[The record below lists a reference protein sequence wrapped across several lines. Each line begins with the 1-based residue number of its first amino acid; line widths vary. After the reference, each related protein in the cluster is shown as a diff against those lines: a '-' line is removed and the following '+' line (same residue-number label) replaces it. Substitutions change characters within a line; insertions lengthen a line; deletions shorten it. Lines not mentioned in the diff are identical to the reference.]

1 MLHILITDRI
11 WILVEYQTTAGGFCS
26 AMLEIYVVFTVGLD
40 VVFLQSVDVSWLQ
53 LHRLSEP
60 YTEIVGPR
68 HQKRSDSRAYQNS
81 TLMICGQFETY
92 HQDLCRRSFLV

>member
-11 WILVEYQTTAGGFCS
+11 WILVEHQTITRGFRS
-26 AMLEIYVVFTVGLD
+26 AMLEMYVVFTVRLD

-68 HQKRSDSRAYQNS
+68 HQKRSDSRAYQYS
-81 TLMICGQFETY
+81 TLMMCGQFETY
-92 HQDLCRRSFLV
+92 YQDFCRRSFLV